1 MPTPF
6 SNPQVV
12 RFCNQTIRPLADDVT
27 RLAVAV
33 NNVMTVVQAQGILTT
48 LQAADQTAV
57 IDDGSL
63 TDGRPPITVGQ
74 LLAFLAECQKAHA
87 ALDTTTAVAQ
97 AAAIQVNGYIG

>member
-1 MPTPF
+1 MF

-33 NNVMTVVQAQGILTT
+33 TNVITVVQAQGLLAT
-48 LQAADQTAV
+48 LQDADPSLV
-57 IDDGSL
+57 IDDGSAQ
-63 TDGRPPITVGQ
+63 DGRPPITVGQ

-97 AAAIQVNGYIG
+97 AAAIQVNGYLQ

>member
-1 MPTPF
+1 MSVF
-6 SNPQVV
+6 ANPQII

-33 NNVMTVVQAQGILTT
+33 AKVMAVVQAQGILAT

-63 TDGRPPITVGQ
+63 NDGRPPITVGQ
-74 LLAFLAECQKAHA
+74 LVAFLTECQA
-87 ALDTTTAVAQ
+87 ANGALATTTAVQQ
-97 AAAIQVNGYIG
+97 ANAIQVNGYPQ